1 MTNEKIFFPTM
12 LSVML
17 VMLAVPASYC
27 EPGLTDAYL
36 EPHINQRLNVI
47 CIDMHVVVCRQ
58 PIFLFKEC
66 FLLSDSV
73 VTVGSG
79 PLNKCA
85 PLKQTTANTQTSYLL
100 VSLFSSSSKCIILM
114 IELAIHAEMGF
125 TN

>member
-1 MTNEKIFFPTM
+1 M

-17 VMLAVPASYC
+17 VMFAVPASYC
-27 EPGLTDAYL
+27 EPGLTDAYF
-36 EPHINQRLNVI
+36 EPHINQTLRLNVI
-47 CIDMHVVVCRQ
+47 CTDMHVVVCGQ

-85 PLKQTTANTQTSYLL
+85 QTTANTQTSYLSVS

-114 IELAIHAEMGF
+114 IELAIHAEMGS